1 MVINT
6 TYQQYG
12 IFTSEEPM
20 TADLIQAYKSYHIKD
35 ILSLDRDSAKR
46 VSQRIGDM
54 SGKNRRLFHHM
65 LFHINPG
72 SPAGEASTLFNNI
85 MNYIP
90 GTPQRPIL
98 IHCRAGKDRVGF
110 AVAAWLIKV
119 KRHEPCQTISE
130 VEKNIGY
137 GSGGISPVAKAS
149 MDRVLGCQ
157 PKTNETI
164 ETNEADDVVS
174 AVKDLGYGQGT
185 LVSTTNSDGGFWAD
199 NIGFGNQWIDP
210 LMEKYPTPKTASTYW
225 GKKASGIIFVCLEDN
240 TILLLKR
247 SELVH
252 MGGNWGVAGGA
263 VKELGDNYSESE
275 EDNVL
280 DPEIHVFM
288 NSAEEEV
295 REELGSLPKMEN
307 KLGETTFSD
316 GNFTYKTFIYNI
328 TEEEKKRWTP
338 MIKLNWE
345 NDDYQW
351 FPLNQLPGNLHP
363 GLNYTINELKKQQIL
378 FNNKIA
384 RRRFINRLLKIA
396 EQILKQPSVEDIS
409 EYIAVHW
416 NGSGYPFN
424 NFEFL
429 TKISK
434 DLFGVDSDFDLSD
447 DQLSMCRTATDNI
460 ISGKYL
466 SPVKSGLVRVNHSA
480 AVGSTSI
487 EEVWNIVNN
496 IINRGITP
504 QPESSHGRYSESPNK
519 IFGVVDTPNSTDY
532 RKLYNSN
539 YPWIIFDVP
548 LGNKNII
555 NSISDSPGSVVV
567 LDNVNKENIVGING
581 LPINKFMNAY
591 NKWVNRLSKTAKD
604 KIPGGLSDNSKKHF
618 DPKQIEKGMKVE
630 KEHTKDPE
638 LRKEITKDHLMEN
651 DKYYDYLDEMEKKM
665 EEDKNDAFLG
675 GGPPGSPYA
684 ESLPAGLIPGY
695 IEKAEIRRK
704 RREKLMKLLEK
715 KEEQNPPHQPKG
727 IADVGLGRTYD
738 GGELSNTFMTPS
750 GASGAP
756 NAASN
761 SESAGYVQL

>member
-1 MVINT
+1 VPINT

-20 TADLIQAYKSYHIKD
+20 SADLINAYRTYHIRD

-46 VSQRIGDM
+46 VSQRINDM

-65 LFHINPG
+65 MFHINPG

-85 MNYIP
+85 MDYIP

-110 AVAAWLIKV
+110 AVASWLIKV
-119 KRHEPCQTISE
+119 KRHEPCQTIKE

-137 GSGGISPVAKAS
+137 GTGGISPVAKAS
-149 MDRVLGCQ
+149 MDRVLGCV
-157 PKTNETI
+157 PKTKETV
-164 ETNEADDVVS
+164 ETNQADDVVS
-174 AVKDLGYGQGT
+174 AVKDLGYGQGS

-210 LMEKYPTPKTASTYW
+210 LKEKYPTPKTAASYW
-225 GKKASGIIFVCLEDN
+225 GKKASGIIFICLEDN

-247 SELVH
+247 SEYVH

-263 VKELGDNYSESE
+263 VKELGDHYSDSE
-275 EDNVL
+275 ENL
-280 DPEIHVFM
+280 PDPEINVFI

-295 REELGSLPKMEN
+295 REELGSLPTIEK

-316 GNFTYKTFIYNI
+316 GGFTYKTFIYNI
-328 TEEEKKRWTP
+328 TKNEKERWAP

-363 GLNYTINELKKQQIL
+363 GLSYTIGELKKQQTL

-396 EQILKQPSVEDIS
+396 
-409 EYIAVHW
+409 
-416 NGSGYPFN
+416 
-424 NFEFL
+424 
-429 TKISK
+429 
-434 DLFGVDSDFDLSD
+434 
-447 DQLSMCRTATDNI
+447 DQL
-460 ISGKYL
+460 
-466 SPVKSGLVRVNHSA
+466 
-480 AVGSTSI
+480 
-487 EEVWNIVNN
+487 
-496 IINRGITP
+496 
-504 QPESSHGRYSESPNK
+504 
-519 IFGVVDTPNSTDY
+519 
-532 RKLYNSN
+532 
-539 YPWIIFDVP
+539 
-548 LGNKNII
+548 
-555 NSISDSPGSVVV
+555 
-567 LDNVNKENIVGING
+567 
-581 LPINKFMNAY
+581 
-591 NKWVNRLSKTAKD
+591 
-604 KIPGGLSDNSKKHF
+604 PGGLSDNSKKHF
-618 DPKQIEKGMKVE
+618 FDPKQIEKGIKIE
-630 KEHTKDPE
+630 KEHTPDLK
-638 LRKEITKDHLMEN
+638 LRKEITEDHLTEN
-651 DKYYDYLDEMEKKM
+651 DKYYDYLEEMEKKM

-704 RREKLMKLLEK
+704 RREKLMKLLEE
-715 KEEQNPPHQPKG
+715 KEQQNPPHQPKG
-727 IADVGLGRTYD
+727 ISDVGLGRTYD
-738 GGELSNTFMTPS
+738 GGQLSNTFMTPS
-750 GASGAP
+750 GASGSP